1 MAGAWNKSQEGQPWL
16 RNLQATLSEGTP
28 LHRGGSQTE
37 DRVDKGSG
45 NGKTGPGHKR
55 GQDAHPGLL
64 PVATQAASD
73 QAGLRAP
80 PPGKA
85 VLTFSPMV
93 NSSIP
98 IMVKRH
104 RWMASS
110 SPTLGKDSAQH
121 STARP
126 HPKRQDIILTTRP
139 QAWAQGPLL
148 SRGFSALGQGPEAKP
163 TLLTPL
169 FVVGH
174 NPRDMPRTRPQ
185 RTEVT
190 VGDWTGRKSPR
201 WPTRKGTRGRRR
213 AWVTFLLAGAK
224 RAWEGSGELK
234 ALRATELPGQQSFT
248 QCKKKL
254 N

>member
-1 MAGAWNKSQEGQPWL
+1 MKEPPCKEEAAS
-16 RNLQATLSEGTP
+16 
-28 LHRGGSQTE
+28 TE

-45 NGKTGPGHKR
+45 PGRKR
-55 GQDAHPGLL
+55 GQDTHLGLL
-64 PVATQAASD
+64 PVATQAASE

-110 SPTLGKDSAQH
+110 SPTLGKDGAQH
-121 STARP
+121 STA
-126 HPKRQDIILTTRP
+126 Q
-139 QAWAQGPLL
+139 AQGPLL
-148 SRGFSALGQGPEAKP
+148 SRGFQPWDRDLKAKP

-174 NPRDMPRTRPQ
+174 NPRDMPQTRTQ

-190 VGDWTGRKSPR
+190 VEGWTGRKSPR
-201 WPTRKGTRGRRR
+201 WPTRKGTRGRQR

-224 RAWEGSGELK
+224 GAWEESGELK
-234 ALRATELPGQQSFT
+234 APRATGPPGQQSIT
-248 QCKKKL
+248 QCKRKL